1 MAATMKMMALIIGT
15 NKALCDRTDNSLS
28 SLTFPLMIMIMTM
41 IIFMIMIMMKTL
53 MMKRMMI
60 WNNKA
65 GASRPRPHF
74 FTGFFWW
81 HERRPFSISYGD
93 HDDDDEDHADD
104 DDGDGDDDD
113 ENDDDN
119 KGNDYNQEWQIRGR
133 L

>member
-1 MAATMKMMALIIGT
+1 MMKMT
-15 NKALCDRTDNSLS
+15 
-28 SLTFPLMIMIMTM
+28 
-41 IIFMIMIMMKTL
+41 
-53 MMKRMMI
+53 MI

-104 DDGDGDDDD
+104 DDDDGDDDD
-113 ENDDDN
+113 GDDDDDTQFLECISVVSQSTDTIQPN
-119 KGNDYNQEWQIRGR
+119 NVI
-133 L
+133 